1 MTAPNPTSRAPKGLE
16 RSLVC
21 IGGGTMAS
29 AVVLGGLS
37 AGALDA
43 ARVSVADHSESKL
56 DAFKQVGCNAATS
69 AAALLADAPADA
81 VVLLAVKPQSLG
93 GLAKELAGLL
103 GNRTVLSMLAGV
115 GTSQVR
121 AALGGGCRVVRTMP
135 NTPAK
140 LGRGVTG
147 IVAGEGVS
155 DADLAMARTLFEAVG
170 TVHMLADE
178 SHMPI
183 FTLLSGSGPA
193 YVFYLAEALERGA
206 IELGLPAGQARAI
219 TAEMIAGASAL
230 LAQSAR
236 SPAELRASVTSKAG
250 VTAAAIGELD
260 RERVMESFS
269 RALAAGVARDAELA
283 SGAGSA

>member
-1 MTAPNPTSRAPKGLE
+1 MTAPNLTSPAPEALQGP
-16 RSLVC
+16 LVC

-56 DAFKQVGCNAATS
+56 DAFKEAGCTVAPS
-69 AAALLADAPADA
+69 AAAMLAGAPADA
-81 VVLLAVKPQSLG
+81 VVLLAIKPQSLG
-93 GLAKELAGLL
+93 GLAKELAGLV
-103 GNRTVLSMLAGV
+103 GERTVLSMLAGV
-115 GTSQVR
+115 STSQVR
-121 AALGGGCRVVRTMP
+121 AALGGRCPIVRTMP
-135 NTPAK
+135 NTPAM
-140 LGRGVTG
+140 LGMGVTG

-155 DADLAMARTLFEAVG
+155 DADLAITRTLFEAVG

-178 SHMPI
+178 SHMPT

-193 YVFYLAEALERGA
+193 YVFYLAEALEQGA
-206 IELGLPAGQARAI
+206 LELGLPAGQARAI

-230 LAQSAR
+230 LTQSDK
-236 SPAELRASVTSKAG
+236 SPIELRASVTSKAG

-260 RERVMESFS
+260 RVHVMESFS
-269 RALAAGVARDAELA
+269 KALAAGVARDAELA
-283 SGAGSA
+283 TGAGRA

>member
-1 MTAPNPTSRAPKGLE
+1 MTAPNPTSPAPN
-16 RSLVC
+16 SLQRPLLC

-29 AVVLGGLS
+29 AVVLGGIS
-37 AGALDA
+37 AGALDG

-56 DAFKQVGCNAATS
+56 AAFKQAGCKVAPS
-69 AAALLADAPADA
+69 AAALLAGAPADA
-81 VVLLAVKPQSLG
+81 VVLLAVKPQSLAALATEMA
-93 GLAKELAGLL
+93 GLASE
-103 GNRTVLSMLAGV
+103 RTVLSMLAGV
-115 GTSQVR
+115 STAQVR
-121 AALGGGCRVVRTMP
+121 ASLGGRCRVVRTMP

-193 YVFYLAEALERGA
+193 YVFYLAEALEQGA
-206 IELGLPAGQARAI
+206 LELGLPAGQARAI

-230 LAQSAR
+230 LTQSAQ

-260 RERVMESFS
+260 RERVMDAFS

-283 SGAGSA
+283 NGVGSA